1 MSNIDKALGAAAIP
15 PVSDKVRAEA
25 TKKARWAATP
35 ADWLSLALD
44 HHEAIR
50 DAFEACH
57 TAAGGPS
64 RLAAMRHLAV
74 ILNGHA
80 VAEELV
86 LYPALART
94 GEKLAAGH
102 AYVEQTAAKLQ
113 MAELERIDPSAA
125 PWLDKL
131 EHIRDAVL
139 HHMYEE
145 EKGWFL
151 DLKDKAEDQ
160 TYLAKRF
167 QQEFER
173 YAGEDRAPQAL
184 AEPRSFCATQA
195 STGELDRY

>member
-1 MSNIDKALGAAAIP
+1 MSLIDKALDASIP
-15 PVSDKVRAEA
+15 PVSDQVRAEA
-25 TKKARWAATP
+25 TKKARWAAAP

-44 HHEAIR
+44 QHEAIR
-50 DAFEACH
+50 EAFEACH
-57 TAAGGPS
+57 SAVGGPQ
-64 RLAAMRHLAV
+64 RLAAARHLAV

-86 LYPALART
+86 LYPALAQT

-102 AYVEQTAAKLQ
+102 AYVEQTAAKLK
-113 MAELERIDPSAA
+113 MAELERIDPSAQ

-131 EHIRDAVL
+131 EQIRSAVL

-151 DLKDKAEDQ
+151 DLKDKAQDQ

-167 QQEFER
+167 QEEFER
-173 YAGEDRAPQAL
+173 YVGEGRAPQAP
-184 AEPRSFCATQA
+184 AEPRAFAPTQA
-195 STGELDRY
+195 STGALDCY